1 MVSRRFVAKRLL
13 LLVPVLFGVATMVF
27 GILHLAP
34 GDPARIIT
42 GQRASE
48 EQVMQV
54 RQELGLDDPLIVQY
68 GRFLADAVQFKFG
81 DSYSIARNQ
90 PVRGVLADRIPVTV
104 ELALYGQVMGILLG
118 IPFGLLAAVK
128 QDSLTDHL
136 TRVGAL
142 TGLSVPIYWSGPML
156 ILLFATFLGVLPTS
170 GRIGSGYFLPSTW
183 TLFGMQLPLTGM
195 VTVDTL
201 LLGRFDAF
209 QSAAVHMFLP
219 AMTIGVYSMALISRM
234 MRSSMLEVVRQDY
247 MRTARAKGQGAK
259 ITIMKHG
266 FRNALIPV
274 VTVIGIQFGTLLG
287 GAVLT
292 ETVFGI
298 GGIGTLI
305 VDAIGASDY
314 PVVQGAV
321 LTFALLFTL
330 VNLGVDITYSYLDPR
345 IEQ

>member
-1 MVSRRFVAKRLL
+1 MVSKRFLAKRLA
-13 LLVPVLFGVATMVF
+13 LLVPVLFGVATLVF

-34 GDPARIIT
+34 GDPARVIV
-42 GQRASE
+42 GQRASA
-48 EQVMQV
+48 EQVAQV
-54 RQELGLDDPLIVQY
+54 RRELGLNDPLWVQY
-68 GRFLADAVQFKFG
+68 LRFLTDAAQLRFG
-81 DSYSIARNQ
+81 ESYQIARGT
-90 PVRGVLADRIPVTV
+90 PVRAVVADTLPVTL
-104 ELALYGQVMGILLG
+104 ELAIYGQLVGILLG
-118 IPFGLLAAVK
+118 IPLGVISAVK
-128 QDSLTDHL
+128 QDSLTDHA

-142 TGLSVPIYWSGPML
+142 TGISVPIYWSGPLL
-156 ILLFATFLGVLPTS
+156 ILLFSTYLGVFPTS
-170 GRIGSGYFLPSTW
+170 GRIGSRVFLDDHW
-183 TLFGMQLPLTGM
+183 TLFGTELPLTGM

-201 LLGRFDAF
+201 LLGNVEAF
-209 QSAAVHMFLP
+209 LSAVHHLFLP
-219 AMTIGVYSMALISRM
+219 AAVIGVYSMALISRM

-298 GGIGTLI
+298 GGIGRML
-305 VDAIGASDY
+305 VDAIGATDY
-314 PVVQGAV
+314 PLVQGTV

-330 VNLGVDITYSYLDPR
+330 VNLVVDVTYSYLDPR
-345 IEQ
+345 IDQ